1 MGWCNFAM
9 SQRGCVQT
17 LLQKNLWMSMPR
29 RKDAS
34 ICLDICRYVCI
45 YLEARVFPGAPPA
58 LGRPVVGGCG
68 ALRGAVGPGF
78 KRGPG
83 VWGGQ
88 QQLSPVPG

>member
-1 MGWCNFAM
+1 M
-9 SQRGCVQT
+9 
-17 LLQKNLWMSMPR
+17 
-29 RKDAS
+29 
-34 ICLDICRYVCI
+34 
-45 YLEARVFPGAPPA
+45 FPGAPPA